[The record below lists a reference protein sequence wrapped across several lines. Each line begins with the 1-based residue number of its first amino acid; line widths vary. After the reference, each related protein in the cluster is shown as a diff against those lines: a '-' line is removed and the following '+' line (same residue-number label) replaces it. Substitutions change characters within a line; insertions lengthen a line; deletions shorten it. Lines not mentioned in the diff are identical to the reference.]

1 MIERPIGM
9 EPAPSGFQR
18 GARRAALLSRSE
30 APIRTLGVS
39 LVAIAAVVASL
50 TVVRQLQEQPDR
62 AKDKRPE
69 ISPAAVDLD
78 QLRNAGL

>member
-1 MIERPIGM
+1 M
-9 EPAPSGFQR
+9 
-18 GARRAALLSRSE
+18 
-30 APIRTLGVS
+30 GVS

-69 ISPAAVDLD
+69 ISPAAVALD